1 MVALI
6 GRVVMAVFLP
16 HLLVPLAIPL
26 VFPIPLALVRH
37 GRVEVVVDVDV
48 VRRRLVVLGLWVEFW
63 KKIHITQPIVDRFAL
78 NL

>member
-26 VFPIPLALVRH
+26 VLPVSLALVRH

-48 VRRRLVVLGLWVEFW
+48 VRRRLVVLGLGMELW
-63 KKIHITQPIVDRFAL
+63 KI
-78 NL
+78 